1 MGSLFSMNQMKPL
14 IVLSD
19 ETRKAE
25 KTPLKTKKAESNC
38 NSPVPEAN
46 FDKKKTSPKT
56 GL

>member
-25 KTPLKTKKAESNC
+25 KTPLKKAESNC
-38 NSPVPEAN
+38 NSPVPEAKI
-46 FDKKKTSPKT
+46 DIKKTSPKT